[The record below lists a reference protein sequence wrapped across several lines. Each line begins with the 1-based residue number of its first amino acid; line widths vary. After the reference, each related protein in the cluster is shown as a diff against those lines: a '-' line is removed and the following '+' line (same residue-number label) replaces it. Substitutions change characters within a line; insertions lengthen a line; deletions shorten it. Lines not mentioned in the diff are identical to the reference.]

1 MQCHRYFLSGSHDST
16 VTVWDFDTLMP
27 VKNHYNYDSAINDA
41 SFSHDSQYLALGG
54 DEYTIKINHTITG
67 EALTMPKHFWVHS
80 AARHPVTT
88 TYVNRAL
95 QFLLM
100 SPLKCCMSCSLYIST
115 PYFCP
120 CVKPHLPP
128 SIISS
133 WLVLDHTETSCWW
146 SWLQTLTNEANTP
159 LVSY

>member
-67 EALTMPKHFWVHS
+67 EAITLPIAFWVHS
-80 AARHPVTT
+80 AAFWVHLTES
-88 TYVNRAL
+88 

-100 SPLKCCMSCSLYIST
+100 EYCS
-115 PYFCP
+115 FC
-120 CVKPHLPP
+120 
-128 SIISS
+128 
-133 WLVLDHTETSCWW
+133 
-146 SWLQTLTNEANTP
+146 
-159 LVSY
+159 

>member
-67 EALTMPKHFWVHS
+67 GAVTLLIAFGYIQQHGIRQITTCVHGIW
-80 AARHPVTT
+80 
-88 TYVNRAL
+88 
-95 QFLLM
+95 QFLL
-100 SPLKCCMSCSLYIST
+100 SSLKCCKSC
-115 PYFCP
+115 C
-120 CVKPHLPP
+120 
-128 SIISS
+128 
-133 WLVLDHTETSCWW
+133 
-146 SWLQTLTNEANTP
+146 
-159 LVSY
+159 

>member
-67 EALTMPKHFWVHS
+67 EALTMDPFS
-80 AARHPVTT
+80 CMTT
-88 TYVNRAL
+88 NNYD
-95 QFLLM
+95 
-100 SPLKCCMSCSLYIST
+100 SC
-115 PYFCP
+115 
-120 CVKPHLPP
+120 
-128 SIISS
+128 
-133 WLVLDHTETSCWW
+133 
-146 SWLQTLTNEANTP
+146 
-159 LVSY
+159 